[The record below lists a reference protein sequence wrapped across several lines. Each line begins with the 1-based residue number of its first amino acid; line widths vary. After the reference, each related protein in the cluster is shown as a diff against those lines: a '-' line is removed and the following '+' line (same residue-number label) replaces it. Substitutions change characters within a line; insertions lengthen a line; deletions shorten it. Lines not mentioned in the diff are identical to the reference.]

1 MARSDRSPKPKS
13 AAPRIIP
20 MRSPVRPEQD
30 GHTLRGALGRV
41 AADVAR
47 SVHGLPTVTISLD
60 VPDAHAADAAPEA
73 VAAPLRRL
81 LEAAC
86 AAVVAPAARGECP
99 PVREVV
105 VTTVDTGTA
114 LEIEVADSAA
124 DVSRQ
129 EAAVVELQ
137 SLVARAG
144 WTLSSAPCPDGGL
157 AVTLRIP
164 RRRGRS
170 LAA

>member
-1 MARSDRSPKPKS
+1 MTPSERSPGH

-20 MRSPVRPEQD
+20 MRPHPRPE
-30 GHTLRGALGRV
+30 HAEPTLRGALARV

-60 VPDAHAADAAPEA
+60 VPDAHAADAAPDA

-86 AAVVAPAARGECP
+86 AAMAAPASRGACP
-99 PVREVV
+99 VVREVL
-105 VTTVDTGTA
+105 VTTVDTGAA

-129 EAAVVELQ
+129 EAVVAELRPQ
-137 SLVARAG
+137 VEHLG
-144 WTLSSAPCPDGGL
+144 WTLSTAPCPEGGL
-157 AVTLRIP
+157 AVTLRMP
-164 RRRGRS
+164 RRRRRS

>member
-1 MARSDRSPKPKS
+1 MASSDRSPRR
-13 AAPRIIP
+13 AAARIIP
-20 MRSPVRPEQD
+20 MRPHARLESD
-30 GHTLRGALGRV
+30 AHTLRGALGRV

-73 VAAPLRRL
+73 IAAPLRRL

-86 AAVVAPAARGECP
+86 AAVVAPAPRGECP
-99 PVREVV
+99 PVREVL
-105 VTTVDTGTA
+105 VTTVDTGGA

-129 EAAVVELQ
+129 EAAVAEIRPLVE
-137 SLVARAG
+137 RAG
-144 WTLSSAPCPDGGL
+144 WKLSAVACPDGGL

-164 RRRGRS
+164 RRRGHSR
-170 LAA
+170 AAA

>member
-1 MARSDRSPKPKS
+1 MAPSDRSPKP

-20 MRSPVRPEQD
+20 MRPPVRPEQD
-30 GHTLRGALGRV
+30 GHTLRGTLGRV
-41 AADVAR
+41 AAEVAR
-47 SVHGLPTVTISLD
+47 SVHGLPTVTITLD

-81 LEAAC
+81 LEVAC

-129 EAAVVELQ
+129 EAAVAELQ
-137 SLVARAG
+137 PLVARAG
-144 WTLSSAPCPDGGL
+144 WTLSAAPCPDGGL

-164 RRRGRS
+164 RRRSRS

>member
-1 MARSDRSPKPKS
+1 
-13 AAPRIIP
+13 
-20 MRSPVRPEQD
+20 MRPHPRPE
-30 GHTLRGALGRV
+30 HAEPTLRGALARV

-60 VPDAHAADAAPEA
+60 VPDAHAADAAPDA

-86 AAVVAPAARGECP
+86 AAMAAPASPA
-99 PVREVV
+99 VREVL
-105 VTTVDTGTA
+105 VTTVDTGAA

-129 EAAVVELQ
+129 EAAVAELRPLVE
-137 SLVARAG
+137 RAG
-144 WTLSSAPCPDGGL
+144 WTLSSAACPDGGL

-170 LAA
+170 RVAA

>member
-1 MARSDRSPKPKS
+1 
-13 AAPRIIP
+13 
-20 MRSPVRPEQD
+20 MRPHQRPEQAEP
-30 GHTLRGALGRV
+30 TLRDALARV

-47 SVHGLPTVTISLD
+47 SVHSLPMVTISLD
-60 VPDAHAADAAPEA
+60 VPDAHAADAAPDA

-86 AAVVAPAARGECP
+86 AAMAVPASRGACP
-99 PVREVV
+99 TVREVL
-105 VTTVDTGTA
+105 VTTVDTGAA
-114 LEIEVADSAA
+114 LEIEIADSAA

-129 EAAVVELQ
+129 EAAVVELRP
-137 SLVARAG
+137 LVERAG
-144 WTLSSAPCPDGGL
+144 WTLSSAACPDGGL

-170 LAA
+170 RVAA

>member
-1 MARSDRSPKPKS
+1 MAPSDRSPGR

-20 MRSPVRPEQD
+20 LRPHPRPE
-30 GHTLRGALGRV
+30 HAEPTLRGALARV

-60 VPDAHAADAAPEA
+60 VPDAHAADAAPDA

-86 AAVVAPAARGECP
+86 AAMAAPASRGACP
-99 PVREVV
+99 VVREVL
-105 VTTVDTGTA
+105 VTTVDTGAA

-129 EAAVVELQ
+129 EATVAELRPLVE
-137 SLVARAG
+137 RAG
-144 WTLSSAPCPDGGL
+144 WTLSSAASPISTVSVPDRFD
-157 AVTLRIP
+157 AT
-164 RRRGRS
+164 RS
-170 LAA
+170 T

>member
-1 MARSDRSPKPKS
+1 MAPSDRSPGH

-20 MRSPVRPEQD
+20 MRSHARPEQD
-30 GHTLRGALGRV
+30 ALTLRGTLGRV

-47 SVHGLPTVTISLD
+47 SIHGLPTVTISLD

-73 VAAPLRRL
+73 VATPLRRL

-86 AAVVAPAARGECP
+86 AAVVAPAPRGECP
-99 PVREVV
+99 QMREVL
-105 VTTVDTGTA
+105 VTTVDTGAA

-129 EAAVVELQ
+129 EAAVAELRPLIER
-137 SLVARAG
+137 SG

-170 LAA
+170 RAAA

>member
-1 MARSDRSPKPKS
+1 MTPSDRSPGR

-20 MRSPVRPEQD
+20 MRPHPRPEQAEP
-30 GHTLRGALGRV
+30 TLRGALARA

-60 VPDAHAADAAPEA
+60 VPDAHTADAAPEA

-86 AAVVAPAARGECP
+86 MAMAAPASRGACP
-99 PVREVV
+99 AVREVL
-105 VTTVDTGTA
+105 VTTVDTGAA

-129 EAAVVELQ
+129 EAAVAEIRPLVEQ
-137 SLVARAG
+137 AG
-144 WTLSSAPCPDGGL
+144 WTLSSAACPDGGL

-170 LAA
+170 RVAA

>member
-1 MARSDRSPKPKS
+1 MAPSDRSSGS
-13 AAPRIIP
+13 AAARIIP
-20 MRSPVRPEQD
+20 LRSPVRPELD
-30 GHTLRGALGRV
+30 ERTLRGALGRI

-47 SVHGLPTVTISLD
+47 SVHGLPTLTISLD
-60 VPDAHAADAAPEA
+60 VADDHAADAAPEA
-73 VAAPLRRL
+73 VAVPLRRL

-86 AAVVAPAARGECP
+86 TAVVAPGPGGACP
-99 PVREVV
+99 RVREVV
-105 VTTVDTGTA
+105 VTTVDTGSA
-114 LEIEVADSAA
+114 LEIEVADSAT

-129 EAAVVELQ
+129 EAVVAELQ
-137 SLVARAG
+137 PLAARAG
-144 WTLSSAPCPDGGL
+144 WTLSAVACPDGGL